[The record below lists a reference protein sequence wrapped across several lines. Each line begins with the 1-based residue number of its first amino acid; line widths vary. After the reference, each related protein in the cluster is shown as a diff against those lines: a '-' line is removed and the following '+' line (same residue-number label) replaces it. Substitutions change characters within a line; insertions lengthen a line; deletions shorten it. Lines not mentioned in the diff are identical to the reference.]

1 MYDFDTQ
8 PAWEK
13 IVFPS
18 DEYVSINLV
27 GNQGYNVLEWN
38 IATECVPE
46 PATLALVALAALSV
60 LHRRRRTA

>member
-1 MYDFDTQ
+1 M
-8 PAWEK
+8 
-13 IVFPS
+13 FPG

-46 PATLALVALAALSV
+46 PATLSLLVFGALALVS
-60 LHRRRRTA
+60 RRRTR